1 MPLLHK
7 IIRNRQSGISEL
19 QVRYNLDLRHHFIVG
34 NNAGDM
40 AQQKQ
45 AVESI
50 PSDLLAEARNEAK
63 AIINR
68 AQQAASTIIE
78 KARQAATAEA
88 EKINT
93 EAAREGYAEG
103 YRAAMEEARN
113 EAKKI
118 RAEAR
123 TVLARAE
130 EARREKLA
138 SLKTEIRNLALEI
151 AEKLVNR
158 ELELDPDAVLAIVKE
173 SIQLVSNRKYVVL
186 WVHPAEKEMCE
197 KHRERLLGHLP
208 PRAELQIMT
217 DEAVGRGGCVVETDY
232 GKVDARLS
240 TRWQALLKSFNN
252 EGAG

>member
-1 MPLLHK
+1 MA
-7 IIRNRQSGISEL
+7 EL
-19 QVRYNLDLRHHFIVG
+19 QDRYNLDLRHRFIVG
-34 NNAGDM
+34 NNGGDT
-40 AQQKQ
+40 AQQNQ

-50 PSDLLAEARNEAK
+50 PPDLLAEARREAK
-63 AIINR
+63 AIISR
-68 AQQAASTIIE
+68 ARQEASAIIE
-78 KARQAATAEA
+78 KAKQEATAEA
-88 EKINT
+88 EKIKT
-93 EAAREGYAEG
+93 EAAGKGHAEG
-103 YRAAMEEARN
+103 YRAGMEEARN
-113 EAKKI
+113 EAEKI

-138 SLKTEIRNLALEI
+138 GLKTEIRNLALEI

-158 ELELDPDAVLAIVKE
+158 ELELDPDAVLAIVEE

-186 WVHPAEKEMCE
+186 WVHPGEKEACE

-240 TRWQALLKSFNN
+240 TRWQALLKSIN
-252 EGAG
+252 EGTG